1 MEDLYLNKYA
11 ILILKHGLNLRK
23 GDVLA
28 INTEEENSGF
38 AHIIAENASKLTG
51 NGVFINY
58 IKNGKV
64 EDTEEA
70 MTEFPINK
78 KPTALLH
85 IPTYKNYESAEKDKE
100 YSSRELQSYRHLAE
114 PISNQ
119 IPSIPFATAFLPS
132 DIWDE
137 EDLDSS
143 SSSFLSELFSL
154 EEDEFIEGIDEM
166 SNVLRYEKDK
176 LNRLNLRKG
185 RIYSDEGVDLEL
197 EFLSG
202 SSFEVSEE
210 ITKDGRFF
218 TPLLYS
224 SEIFRALDKTK
235 TNGYLSITR
244 PILLFGSKLNNL
256 TLKFENGRITEFQAY
271 EENGELFNLFLKQ
284 DSNAAIASELV
295 IAETNNASDIEYF
308 ALPEWDRMRGTSITI
323 GCARGKGLEDDAIER
338 ANDSLVSL
346 SLPIYSPTL
355 VIECEDESGSVYRI
369 LEDNI
374 IREDD

>member
-1 MEDLYLNKYA
+1 MEDLYLDKYA
-11 ILILKHGLNLRK
+11 NLILRHGLNLRK

-38 AHIIAENASKLTG
+38 AQIIASNANRITG
-51 NGVFINY
+51 CGVFINY
-58 IKNGKV
+58 IKDGKV

-78 KPTALLH
+78 RPTALLH
-85 IPTYKNYESAEKDKE
+85 IPTYKRYDSVEKDKE
-100 YSSRELQSYRHLAE
+100 YSARELQSFRLLSE

-119 IPSIPFATAFLPS
+119 IPSIPFATAYLPS

-143 SSSFLSELFSL
+143 SSAFLSDLFAL
-154 EEDEFIEGIDEM
+154 EEDEFIESIEEM

-176 LNRLNLRKG
+176 LNNLNLKRG
-185 RIYSDEGVDLEL
+185 RIYSEDGADLEF
-197 EFLSG
+197 EFLPG

-210 ITKDGRFF
+210 ITKDGRRF

-224 SEIFRALDKTK
+224 SEIFRALDKSK
-235 TNGYLSITR
+235 TNGYLSITK
-244 PILLFGSKLNNL
+244 PILLFGNKLNNL
-256 TLKFENGRITEFQAY
+256 TVKFEDGRITEFQAY
-271 EENGELFNLFLKQ
+271 EENGDLFNLFLKQ
-284 DSNAAIASELV
+284 DNNAAYASELV
-295 IAETNNASDIEYF
+295 IAENNNASDISYF

-323 GCARGKGLEDDAIER
+323 GASRGKGLDDAAIDR

-346 SLPIYSPTL
+346 SLPLFSSTL
-355 VIECEDESGSVYRI
+355 IIECEDNEGNNYRI